1 MAGILCESNAAAVS
15 ASLTDLPPSAQP
27 MSPPPLPTR
36 QRLSEVRYEIRGELA
51 RRARELEAQ
60 GRTLIKLHIGNP
72 GAFGFR
78 APEHLQRAIADHIA
92 GTDPYTHQQGLP
104 QAREAIAAFH
114 KARGTP
120 NATPERV
127 FVGNGVSE
135 LIDISLR
142 ALLNPDDEVLLPS
155 PDYPLWSAAT
165 ILNDGH
171 PVYYRCDPDHGFLPD
186 PEQMESLVSSRTR
199 AIVLIN
205 PNNPTGATYPRAL
218 LERIVAIAR
227 KHGLLLMADEIYDG
241 VLYDD
246 NRFEPIAPL
255 AGDLPCLSFGGLS
268 KVHRACGWRV
278 GWAMLSGDPLACGD
292 YHHAMDLLGALRLC
306 ANVPGQFA
314 IEAALHGQDTIT
326 PLCQPGGRLY
336 EARRV
341 LIESCAAS
349 EHLQLV
355 APQGALYGF
364 PSVVGPAAEGFE
376 DHAFALEMLENE
388 DVLIVPGTSFNVPYR
403 NHFRVT
409 LLPEPAQLREVFARI
424 DRVLARR
431 AAAAAEP
438 HAAVA

>member
-1 MAGILCESNAAAVS
+1 
-15 ASLTDLPPSAQP
+15 
-27 MSPPPLPTR
+27 MSSSTLPTR

-60 GRTLIKLHIGNP
+60 GRTLIKLNIGNP

-120 NATPERV
+120 NAAPERV

-142 ALLNPDDEVLLPS
+142 ALLNPGDEVLLPS

-165 ILNDGH
+165 ILNDGR
-171 PVYYRCDPDHGFLPD
+171 PVYYRCDPDNGFLPD
-186 PEQMESLVSSRTR
+186 PDQMESLVSSRTR

-205 PNNPTGATYPRAL
+205 PNNPTGANYPKAL
-218 LERIVAIAR
+218 LERIVAIAQ
-227 KHGLLLMADEIYDG
+227 KHKLLLMADEIYDG
-241 VLYDD
+241 ILYDGHK
-246 NRFEPIAPL
+246 FEPIAPL

-278 GWAMLSGDPLACGD
+278 GWAVLSGDPLASGD

-326 PLCQPGGRLY
+326 PLCEPDGRLY
-336 EARRV
+336 EARRA
-341 LIESCAAS
+341 LIECCEAS
-349 EHLQLV
+349 EHLRLV

-364 PSVVGPAAEGFE
+364 PSVVGAAATGFD
-376 DHAFALEMLENE
+376 DHAFALEMLEHE
-388 DVLIVPGTSFNVPYR
+388 DVLIVPGSSFNVPYR

-409 LLPEPAQLREVFARI
+409 LLPEPAQMREVFARI

-431 AAAAAEP
+431 AADAREP

>member
-1 MAGILCESNAAAVS
+1 
-15 ASLTDLPPSAQP
+15 
-27 MSPPPLPTR
+27 MSSTLPTR
-36 QRLSEVRYEIRGELA
+36 ERLSEVRYEIRGELA

-60 GRTLIKLHIGNP
+60 GRTLIKLNIGNP

-120 NATPERV
+120 NAAPERV
-127 FVGNGVSE
+127 FIGNGVSE

-142 ALLNPDDEVLLPS
+142 ALLNPGDEVLLPS

-165 ILNDGH
+165 ILNDGR
-171 PVYYRCDPDHGFLPD
+171 PVYYQCDRDNGFLPD
-186 PEQMESLVSSRTR
+186 PDQMEALVSSRTR

-205 PNNPTGATYPRAL
+205 PNNPTGAAYPRAL
-218 LERIVAIAR
+218 LERIVAIAQ
-227 KHGLLLMADEIYDG
+227 KHKLLLMADEIYDG
-241 VLYDD
+241 ILYDG
-246 NRFEPIAPL
+246 NTFEPIAPL

-278 GWAMLSGDPLACGD
+278 GWAVLSGDPLASGD

-326 PLCQPGGRLY
+326 PLCEPDGRLY
-336 EARRV
+336 EARRA
-341 LIESCAAS
+341 LIECCAAS
-349 EHLQLV
+349 EHLHLV
-355 APQGALYGF
+355 APQAALYGF
-364 PSVVGPAAEGFE
+364 PSVVGAAAIGFD
-376 DHAFALEMLENE
+376 DHAFALEMLESE
-388 DVLIVPGTSFNVPYR
+388 DVLIVPGSSFNVPYR

-409 LLPEPAQLREVFARI
+409 LLPEPAQMREVFARI
-424 DRVLARR
+424 ERVLARR
-431 AAAAAEP
+431 AETAREP